1 MATALTLGESHR
13 RCPGAAGRA
22 GPQSVPSVTTGPTVR
37 VVTVAGVTDETSN
50 STQSETTGSTRRSLT
65 RRALGVA
72 AGLGLVMAF
81 GVGCGSSSDPTSGPT
96 TTASG
101 GTTASSGGGNASGCT
116 EAKNGTV
123 EVVTTNFDF
132 SPDCITTTGDRLKV
146 TYDNQETGVK
156 HNIDFKD
163 AKSSTGDAKTEL
175 KAGPNTQTLTLVGLK
190 PGTYTFVC
198 DIHSSMKGELTVK

>member
-1 MATALTLGESHR
+1 
-13 RCPGAAGRA
+13 
-22 GPQSVPSVTTGPTVR
+22 
-37 VVTVAGVTDETSN
+37 VVTVAVVTEETSN
-50 STQSETTGSTRRSLT
+50 STQDATTSTTGTKHRRLA

-72 AGLGLVMAF
+72 AGLTLVMAF
-81 GVGCGSSSDPTSGPT
+81 GVGCGSSGDSTSGPT
-96 TTASG
+96 TTAAAGENGSG
-101 GTTASSGGGNASGCT
+101 GGASSGGSSGCT
-116 EAKNGTV
+116 EAKNGTI

-146 TYDNQETGVK
+146 TYDNKEDGVQ

-175 KAGPNTQTLTLVGLK
+175 KAGPNVQTVTLVDLK
-190 PGTYTFVC
+190 PGTYTYVC